1 MIMGQYDA
9 DARMMMS
16 GSQDDDDDAMMMS
29 GSQDDD
35 DARMQRWMLERCF
48 RTLAMLTM
56 TAPETITA
64 ARRKSR

>member
-1 MIMGQYDA
+1 MIMGQYDD

-48 RTLAMLTM
+48 RTLATVMETALAM
-56 TAPETITA
+56 TTA
-64 ARRKSR
+64 ALRKS